1 LTPDALCDSAV
12 SAKTPKLVTLGRI
25 SGVFGVK
32 GWVKV
37 HSYTEP
43 RDNIA
48 AFRVW
53 TLRRNGVD
61 SRMELEDGRAQGAG
75 VVVKLRGV
83 DDPDRAREWVG
94 AEMIVERAELP
105 QCAPGEYYWTDLEG
119 LEVRT
124 IGGEPL
130 GVVDHLVATGAND
143 VLVLAGA
150 PGRLIPFVIGD
161 VIRSVDLDAG
171 VIVADWSPEF

>member
-1 LTPDALCDSAV
+1 LTARALCDSAV
-12 SAKTPKLVTLGRI
+12 GAKSQKLITLGRI

-43 RDNIA
+43 RDNVVRFA
-48 AFRVW
+48 VW
-53 TLRRNGVD
+53 TLHQRGVE
-61 SRMELEDGRAQGAG
+61 STMEIEDGRSHGAN
-75 VVVKLRGV
+75 VVAKLRGV
-83 DDPDRAREWVG
+83 ESPERARELIG
-94 AEMIVERAELP
+94 AEIVVERVALP
-105 QCAPGEYYWTDLEG
+105 ECAPGEYYWTDLEG

-124 IGGEPL
+124 LGGETL
-130 GVVDHLVATGAND
+130 GIVDHLVATGAND

-150 PGRLIPFVIGD
+150 PQRLVPFVMGE

>member
-1 LTPDALCDSAV
+1 V
-12 SAKTPKLVTLGRI
+12 SANPSTLVTLGRI

-32 GWVKV
+32 GWLKV

-43 RDNIA
+43 RGNIVG
-48 AFRVW
+48 FPVW
-53 TLRRNGVD
+53 TLRRDGVD
-61 SRMELEDGRAQGAG
+61 STVELEDGRSQSGS

-83 DDPDRAREWVG
+83 DDRDRAHELIG
-94 AEMIVERAELP
+94 AEVFVERAELP
-105 QCAPGEYYWTDLEG
+105 ECKPGEYYWMDLVG

-124 IGGEPL
+124 VKGEPL

-143 VLVLAGA
+143 VLVLAGE
-150 PGRLIPFVIGD
+150 PERLIPFVVGD

-171 VIVADWSPEF
+171 VIVADWSPDF